1 MPLLALFWA
10 LFGTSW
16 GFVGVSCGSPA
27 AWVLFWALLGA
38 SWAPPGSLLVP
49 LRALLG
55 LGPVVFGPVLAL
67 LASLGSLLGL
77 SWACLGSLLGL
88 SWFSLVASMLYFAS
102 SKAVT
107 LRKPKT
113 CILHVL

>member
-38 SWAPPGSLLVP
+38 SWAPLGSLLVP
-49 LRALLG
+49 LGALLG
-55 LGPVVFGPVLAL
+55 PLGPVLCRF
-67 LASLGSLLGL
+67 
-77 SWACLGSLLGL
+77 WACLGSLGLSWLSLGPVLGL
-88 SWFSLVASMLYFAS
+88 SWLSLGPLLALPGRFY
-102 SKAVT
+102 AVF
-107 LRKPKT
+107 
-113 CILHVL
+113 CVF